1 MTVRRKF
8 VQTDGVLDIGTGN
21 LEAEM
26 LNARS
31 VVRQLVDQMTL
42 AKAYVVIAKE
52 NSNYVYAWELGTQIR
67 ACQRLLSVA
76 KLGKTI
82 ELKEAA
88 PVINEMAAVLAQAH
102 VLHYDSATM
111 ILKLKAQLQVCLTSY
126 WIQSYYDDAGLG
138 MLNSLLEDMDL
149 HPIQFNFISECF
161 CDTMFC
167 ACFFVGS
174 PYASMNVILHL
185 VSLQIRQSKLDNI

>member
-1 MTVRRKF
+1 M
-8 VQTDGVLDIGTGN
+8 QTDGVHDIGTGN

-31 VVRQLVDQMTL
+31 AVRQLVDQMTL

-67 ACQRLLSVA
+67 ACQRLLSMA
-76 KLGKTI
+76 KMGKAI

-102 VLHYDSATM
+102 VLHYDSATT

-126 WIQSYYDDAGLG
+126 WIQLYYDDVGFG
-138 MLNSLLEDMDL
+138 MLNSLMEDVGL
-149 HPIQFNFISECF
+149 GSIQFDSISECF
-161 CDTMFC
+161 CNAMFC
-167 ACFFVGS
+167 GC
-174 PYASMNVILHL
+174 
-185 VSLQIRQSKLDNI
+185 SL

>member
-1 MTVRRKF
+1 MTVKRKF
-8 VQTDGVLDIGTGN
+8 VQTDGVHDSGTGN

-52 NSNYVYAWELGTQIR
+52 NSNFVYAWELGTQIR
-67 ACQRLLSVA
+67 ACQRLLSMA

-111 ILKLKAQLQVCLTSY
+111 ILKLKAQLQVCSTSY
-126 WIQSYYDDAGLG
+126 WIQLYHDDAGPG
-138 MLNSLLEDMDL
+138 MLNSLLEDVGL
-149 HPIQFNFISECF
+149 GSIQFNFISECF

-167 ACFFVGS
+167 AC
-174 PYASMNVILHL
+174 
-185 VSLQIRQSKLDNI
+185 SL